1 MTNSTPPDSGIN
13 WSLTHV
19 RDRALDPFILASVK
33 EGDRVLD
40 LGCGVGDLLL
50 RIKEEKTAV
59 EKGVEIE
66 GSLAAEAISKG
77 LSVIQG
83 DIQENILDLGDDSF
97 DLVILNQVIP
107 VVREPVGVLL
117 ESLRV
122 GRRVVV
128 TFPNFAYWRTR
139 SYLYWHGRLPVTPS
153 LPYQWY
159 DTPNI
164 RLVTIKD
171 FRALCSDRNITVLKE
186 GYITLTGDRSAR
198 PIRMWPN
205 FRASSAMFLLAAPGR
220 S

>member
-1 MTNSTPPDSGIN
+1 MSDSAPADSGVN
-13 WSLTHV
+13 WGLTRI
-19 RDRALDPFILASVK
+19 RDRALDPFILASVRD
-33 EGDRVLD
+33 GDRVLD
-40 LGCGVGDLLL
+40 LGCGGGDLLL
-50 RIKEEKTAV
+50 RIKEKKNAIER
-59 EKGVEIE
+59 GVEIE

-83 DIQENILDLGDDSF
+83 DIQENLLDLGDDSF
-97 DLVILNQVIP
+97 DVVILNQVIP
-107 VVREPVGVLL
+107 IVRELVGVLL

-122 GRRVVV
+122 GRKVVV

-139 SYLYWHGRLPVTPS
+139 SHLYWHGCLPVTPS

-171 FRALCSDRNITVLKE
+171 FRALCSDRDIVVLKE
-186 GYITLTGDRSAR
+186 GYITLAGDRSAR
-198 PIRMWPN
+198 PVRGWPN
-205 FRASSAMFLLAAPGR
+205 FRASSAMFLLAAP

>member
-1 MTNSTPPDSGIN
+1 MTNPESGGAGVN
-13 WSLTHV
+13 WALTRV

-33 EGDRVLD
+33 EGDSVLD

-50 RIKEEKTAV
+50 RIKEEKTAS
-59 EKGVEIE
+59 ERGVEID
-66 GSLAAEAISKG
+66 GALAAEAIAKG

-83 DIQENILDLGDDSF
+83 DIQEN
-97 DLVILNQVIP
+97 LVILNQVIP
-107 VVREPVGVLL
+107 VVREPVSVLL

-122 GRRVVV
+122 GRQVIV

-139 SYLYWHGRLPVTPS
+139 SHLYWHGRLPVTPS

-171 FRALCSDRNITVLKE
+171 FRELCAERKISVLRE
-186 GYITLTGDRSAR
+186 GYISLTRDRSAR
-198 PIRMWPN
+198 RVRAWPN
-205 FRASSAMFLLAAPGR
+205 FRASSAMFLLAGSNR